1 MPATL
6 LELSAVSRS
15 EGPLMPAALLEL
27 SDVSR
32 TYTTGGEPLTVLREV
47 SLKIH
52 SGEFVAIMGASGSGK
67 STLMNIIGCLDK
79 PSSGIYSIRSINV
92 DTLDGD
98 QLAALR
104 RDTFGF
110 IFQRYNLMSDLNAVE
125 NAEVPAVYRG
135 MAKAK
140 RAEHASGLLQELGL
154 GDRLEHFPGQLS
166 GGQQQRV
173 SIARALMNGG
183 PVILADEP
191 TGALDSQGGKEVMAI
206 LVRLHGEG
214 HTIIVVTHDSDI
226 AAYAHRI
233 IRIADGRITS
243 DEQQQHGEADIQA
256 KAGGPEV
263 NAKAGSAVL
272 GESLKMAFRSLVHN
286 RMRTLLTM
294 LGIIIGVASVVA
306 LMAIGNGAKQDVLDR
321 IQAMGTDL
329 LTVRRGAPAARAS
342 SYMVTSFLPEDLP
355 SMGALPGVT
364 AANPET
370 DMSALLRFGDQDLTV
385 TAFGTGESFP
395 AVHDWPLQS
404 GVFFSAEHVMRYSQ
418 VVVLGQTVVK
428 NLFPRGADP
437 LGQYVLI
444 GSSPFLVIGV
454 LSGKGLNTRGDDMD
468 DSVWLPYTTAGA
480 RIFGQRFFS
489 DFVIRVAPGADMT
502 MVQSELSAL
511 LMKRHGKE
519 DFDIRNMADTIATAN
534 ATQNT
539 LTSLLVAIAVISL
552 VVGGIGVMNIMLVS
566 VTERTRE
573 IGIRMAIGARGFD
586 VLFQFLTEAVMV
598 CFIGGLIGVFVGIG
612 GGLATSA
619 IAGWR
624 VIFTVI
630 PIVIAFACAFLTGI
644 VFGYLPA
651 RKAAQLD
658 PIDALARD

>member
-1 MPATL
+1 VSSPL
-6 LELSAVSRS
+6 LELNS
-15 EGPLMPAALLEL
+15 
-27 SDVSR
+27 VSR
-32 TYTTGGEPLTVLREV
+32 TYTSGGEPLTVLTEV
-47 SLKIH
+47 SLAIQ

-79 PSSGIYSIRSINV
+79 PSSGTYSIRGV
-92 DTLDGD
+92 DVASLNGD
-98 QLAALR
+98 EVAALR

-135 MAKAK
+135 MAKQQ
-140 RAEHASGLLQELGL
+140 RAAHASDLLRELGL
-154 GDRLEHFPGQLS
+154 GDRLQHHPNQLS

-191 TGALDSQGGKEVMAI
+191 TGALDRQGGKEVMAI
-206 LVRLHGEG
+206 LEKLHGQG

-226 AAYAHRI
+226 AAYADRI
-233 IRIADGRITS
+233 VRLSDGHITS
-243 DEQQQHGEADIQA
+243 DEQQKGEAGNQSQTGETGKDA
-256 KAGGPEV
+256 KPGM
-263 NAKAGSAVL
+263 AVL
-272 GESLKMAFRSLVHN
+272 GEALKMALRSLVHN
-286 RMRTLLTM
+286 RMRTALTM

-329 LTVRRGAPAARAS
+329 LTIMRGPPAVRAS
-342 SYMVTSFLPEDLP
+342 ADIVISFLPEDLP
-355 SMGALPGVT
+355 SIDNVPGV
-364 AANPET
+364 AMAIPET
-370 DMSALLRFGDQDLTV
+370 NMSSLLRYGDLDLTV
-385 TAFGTGESFP
+385 TAVGTGEDFP
-395 AVHDWPLQS
+395 QVHDWPPQS
-404 GVFFSAEHVMRYSQ
+404 GVFFSAEHVKNYAQ

-428 NLFPRGADP
+428 NLFPNGTNP

-444 GSSPFLVIGV
+444 GSAPFLVIGE
-454 LSGKGLNTRGDDMD
+454 LSSKGLTTRGDDMD
-468 DSVWLPYTTAGA
+468 NSVWLPYTTAGA
-480 RIFGQRFFS
+480 RIFGQRFFNGM
-489 DFVIRVAPGADMT
+489 VVRVKPDADMSV
-502 MVQSELSAL
+502 VQAELHTL
-511 LMKRHGKE
+511 LIKRHGKE
-519 DFDIRNMADTIATAN
+519 DFNIRNMADTIAA
-534 ATQNT
+534 ASETQNT
-539 LTSLLVAIAVISL
+539 LTYLLAAIAVISL

-573 IGIRMAIGARGFD
+573 IGIRMAIGARSFD

-598 CFIGGLIGVFVGIG
+598 CFIGGLAGIIVGIG

-624 VIFTVI
+624 VIFTVA
-630 PIVIAFACAFLTGI
+630 PIIIAFACAFLTGI
-644 VFGYLPA
+644 IFGYLPA

-658 PIDALARD
+658 PIEALARE